1 MNTLNYKVLFVRTG
15 LLVFIRAIGI
25 YLLMTIPALGVP
37 AMYLISGSYVISF
50 GWIAAAIFLL
60 VLLFLQRI
68 QTAGPVK
75 TVLLYAAVPAAV
87 AVAFQMMEVLGVER
101 DIWQSGLFLI
111 FPGAA
116 VVSGWLS
123 LVVSKRSIKKL
134 FGPVNSGYYPAT
146 GNQDIF
152 SDNTPVNNAS

>member
-1 MNTLNYKVLFVRTG
+1 MNTLNYKALFVRTG

-37 AMYLISGSYVISF
+37 VMYLISGSYVISF

-87 AVAFQMMEVLGVER
+87 AVAFQMMEVLGVEHN
-101 DIWQSGLFLI
+101 IWQSGLFLI

-123 LVVSKRSIKKL
+123 LVISKRSIKKL
-134 FGPVNSGYYPAT
+134 FGPVNSGYYTTT